1 MITRRVFC
9 TLLISLSA
17 LLLGSCNSGEGVGAA
32 APAPRLRVINLI
44 PNSTT
49 MQLTVGGSVA
59 VSGLPYQG
67 ITEYM
72 NIASAPQ
79 TGSIT
84 LEFKVSVDGGATT
97 LIDTFNSIAAG
108 LDYTF
113 IVSGPVE
120 AAHSSIVVDTTTLFP
135 GGGTFELRVVNV
147 ATSTKSVDI
156 YLTPPGT
163 DLSATA
169 PTISGAP
176 SGIVTPFTLVNT
188 STYELRITPNATK
201 DVIFD
206 VPIVNFPDKGIA
218 QLVVYGTFS
227 SQLVDAAVLNID
239 SNGTGQIYENT
250 LAQFKFVNAS
260 SVGAP
265 LNVFV
270 DGTLTLA
277 NIPFAGVSSY
287 QKVSAGQ
294 HSISVQ
300 SSATPGSIL
309 LSLVTS
315 LGSASDSSIVVS
327 GGAGTLQG
335 LVLSDNNLPAGFLRA
350 KVRFINASP
359 DLAAMD
365 VYVNF
370 AKTFSGVASNSASQ
384 YVELVADA
392 LGSTTYQFDFNLAGT
407 STKVLTI
414 PAVPLITGKTYSV
427 YVVGPA
433 AALQGVVAAD
443 D

>member
-9 TLLISLSA
+9 ALLICLGA

-32 APAPRLRVINLI
+32 AGPTRLRVINLI
-44 PNSTT
+44 PNAAS
-49 MQLTVGGSVA
+49 MQLTVADSIF
-59 VSGLPYQG
+59 VSGLPFQG

-72 NIASAPQ
+72 DVASG
-79 TGSIT
+79 TN
-84 LEFKVSVDGGATT
+84 EFKVSVDGGATT
-97 LIDTFNSIAAG
+97 LIDIPLTLALG
-108 LDYTF
+108 VDYTF
-113 IVSGPVE
+113 LVYGPVE
-120 AAHSSIVVDTTTLFP
+120 AAHSSVFLDTTTIFP
-135 GGGTFELRVVNV
+135 NGGTFDLRVINT
-147 ATSTKSVDI
+147 AISSNSVDV
-156 YLTPPGT
+156 YLTAPGA
-163 DLSATA
+163 DLATTA
-169 PTISGAP
+169 PTVSAAP
-176 SGIVTPFTLVNT
+176 YGSATPFTVVNT

-206 VPIVNFPDKGIA
+206 VPIANFPDKGIA

-239 SNGTGQIYENT
+239 SKGTGQIYENS

-270 DGTLTLA
+270 DGALALA
-277 NIPFAGVSSY
+277 NVPYAGVSSY
-287 QKVSAGQ
+287 QKLSAGP

-309 LSLVTS
+309 LSLVTD
-315 LGSASDSSIVVS
+315 LGSASDTSIVVS
-327 GGAGTLQG
+327 GAAGSLQG
-335 LVLSDNNLPAGFLRA
+335 LVLSDNNLPAGFQRA
-350 KVRFINASP
+350 RVRFINASP
-359 DLAAMD
+359 DLTAMD
-365 VYVNF
+365 VFVNF
-370 AKTFSGVASNSASQ
+370 AKTFSGVASNSASP
-384 YVELVADA
+384 YTELVADA
-392 LGSTTYQFDFNLAGT
+392 LGSTTYQFDFNLSGT
-407 STKVLTI
+407 TTNVLKI
-414 PAVPLITGKTYSV
+414 PAVPLIAGKTYSV

>member
-9 TLLISLSA
+9 ALLICLSA
-17 LLLGSCNSGEGVGAA
+17 LLLGSCNSGNGVGAA
-32 APAPRLRVINLI
+32 APSTRLRVVNLI
-44 PNSTT
+44 PNAAS
-49 MQLTVGGSVA
+49 MQLTVGSDTPL

-67 ITEYM
+67 LSEYM
-72 NIASAPQ
+72 DVPNG
-79 TGSIT
+79 TV
-84 LEFKVSVDGGATT
+84 EFKVSVDNGATT
-97 LIDTFNSIAAG
+97 LIDTFNVLALG
-108 LDYTF
+108 VDYTF
-113 IVSGPVE
+113 IVYGPVE
-120 AAHSSIVVDTTTLFP
+120 AVHSSAFLDTTTLLP
-135 GGGTFELRVVNV
+135 DGGTFELRIINV
-147 ATSTKSVDI
+147 ATSSSLVDI

-169 PTISGAP
+169 PTIADAP
-176 SGIVTPFTLVNT
+176 YGNATAFTVVNT
-188 STYELRITPNATK
+188 STYELRITPSGTK

-218 QLVVYGTFS
+218 QLAVYGTFS
-227 SQLVDAAVLNID
+227 SQLVDTAVLNID
-239 SNGTGQIYENT
+239 RNGTGQIYENA
-250 LAQFKFVNAS
+250 LAEFKFVNAS

-265 LNVFV
+265 LNLFV
-270 DGTLTLA
+270 DGALTLA
-277 NIPFAGVSSY
+277 NIPYAGVSSY

-315 LGSASDSSIVVS
+315 LGSASDTSIVVS
-327 GGAGTLQG
+327 GAAGSLQG
-335 LVLSDNNLPAGFLRA
+335 LELSDNNLPSGFLRA
-350 KVRFINASP
+350 RVRFINASP
-359 DLAAMD
+359 DLPAMD
-365 VYVNF
+365 VYVSF
-370 AKTFSGVASNSASQ
+370 AKTFAGVASNSASP
-384 YVELVADA
+384 YTELVADA

-407 STKVLTI
+407 TTNLLTI

>member
-9 TLLISLSA
+9 ALFICLSA

-32 APAPRLRVINLI
+32 AGPTRLRVINLI
-44 PNSTT
+44 PNAAS
-49 MQLTVGGSVA
+49 MQLTVAGSTF
-59 VSGLPYQG
+59 VSGLPFQG
-67 ITEYM
+67 LTEYM
-72 NIASAPQ
+72 DVASG
-79 TGSIT
+79 TN
-84 LEFKVSVDGGATT
+84 EFKVSVDGGATT
-97 LIDTFNSIAAG
+97 LIDIPVTLAIG
-108 LDYTF
+108 VDYTF
-113 IVSGPVE
+113 LVYGPVE
-120 AAHSSIVVDTTTLFP
+120 AVHSSVFLDTTTIFP
-135 GGGTFELRVVNV
+135 DGGTFDLRVINV
-147 ATSTKSVDI
+147 ATSNNSVDI

-163 DLSATA
+163 DLTATA
-169 PTISGAP
+169 PTIAAAQYGSA
-176 SGIVTPFTLVNT
+176 TTFTVVNT

-227 SQLVDAAVLNID
+227 SRLVDTAVLNID
-239 SNGTGQIYENT
+239 SKGTGQIYENS
-250 LAQFKFVNAS
+250 LAEFKFVNAS

-270 DGTLTLA
+270 DGALALA
-277 NIPFAGVSSY
+277 NVPFAGVSSY

-309 LSLVTS
+309 LSLVTN
-315 LGSASDSSIVVS
+315 LDSASDTSIVVS
-327 GGAGTLQG
+327 GAAGSLQG
-335 LVLSDNNLPAGFLRA
+335 LVLADNNLPAGFLRA
-350 KVRFINASP
+350 RIRFINASP

-370 AKTFSGVASNSASQ
+370 AKTFSGVASNSASP
-384 YVELVADA
+384 YTELVADA
-392 LGSTTYQFDFNLAGT
+392 LGSTTYQFGFNLAGT
-407 STKVLTI
+407 TTNLLTI

-427 YVVGPA
+427 YVVGPM